1 MHHMGAQQQRSRTSR
16 FRSWPPR
23 PSNEYA
29 QSHVGAADS
38 FHPGGVSL
46 LLSLSDVPQ
55 GSILERAVPP
65 LTTGRKH
72 ESRPLRSEN
81 LLSAMPPHASNS
93 LISSP
98 IWTNHPPVKFVT
110 LSLRAPSHHPDSR
123 A

>member
-1 MHHMGAQQQRSRTSR
+1 MHHIGAQQQRSRTSR

-98 IWTNHPPVKFVT
+98 HMDQPPSCKICNT
-110 LSLRAPSHHPDSR
+110 LTACPFASSR
-123 A
+123 FP